1 MSKPAHESP
10 PPRFR
15 HPRVADRSR
24 ATGRVTPAPSR
35 PADVGSTGQIR
46 RRRARQRH
54 PIVLS
59 LLHLRSSAE
68 PVVGADAVAGGRQ
81 HDDVTFRLIRTGA
94 LRADGWSERRI
105 RAAVAAGDLARLRP
119 GAYGHPWLPDPCRSA
134 ARIQGR
140 VTCVSALALLGVFVL
155 QTDGVHVH
163 VPRTASRLP
172 AADASIRRIH
182 RRRLLRTPHPDALL
196 VEPIDALADAVR
208 CQPPRAAVAS
218 IDSAL
223 QLGVLRVDELDELF
237 SALPARYRPL
247 RRLVDGRAESRVAR
261 VFCDSSPAASDVAS
275 SCRY

>member
-1 MSKPAHESP
+1 M
-10 PPRFR
+10 
-15 HPRVADRSR
+15 
-24 ATGRVTPAPSR
+24 
-35 PADVGSTGQIR
+35 
-46 RRRARQRH
+46 
-54 PIVLS
+54 
-59 LLHLRSSAE
+59 
-68 PVVGADAVAGGRQ
+68 
-81 HDDVTFRLIRTGA
+81 
-94 LRADGWSERRI
+94 
-105 RAAVAAGDLARLRP
+105 
-119 GAYGHPWLPDPCRSA
+119 
-134 ARIQGR
+134 
-140 VTCVSALALLGVFVL
+140 TCVSALALLGVFVL

-247 RRLVDGRAESRVAR
+247 RRLVDGRAEAGGESLLRLIARGIGCRIELQVLIVGVGRVDMLLDGWLILE
-261 VFCDSSPAASDVAS
+261 CDSRAFHSEWSVQRNDRRRDLEAARQGYLTLRVIAEDVFSRPDAV
-275 SCRY
+275 REAVAALIRARRPQR